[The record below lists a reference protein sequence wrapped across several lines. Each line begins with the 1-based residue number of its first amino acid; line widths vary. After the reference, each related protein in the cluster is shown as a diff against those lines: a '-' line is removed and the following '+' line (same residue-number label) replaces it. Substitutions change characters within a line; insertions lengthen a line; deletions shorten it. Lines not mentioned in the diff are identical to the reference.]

1 MHQTTR
7 KQSAKRDLYAPTRQ
21 GHQGSG
27 KRLGMRPRG
36 DVGGAV
42 GATGSASNKPKRRGG
57 HQYRVMVGSTRS
69 GSNA

>member
-1 MHQTTR
+1 
-7 KQSAKRDLYAPTRQ
+7 
-21 GHQGSG
+21 
-27 KRLGMRPRG
+27 MRPRG